1 MQYIISWIT
10 IFIIIY
16 LFYLLFVILRKKK
29 LELFKNNSYLKYL
42 VKVYKLDMK
51 RLNIKTMAHIIALSN
66 AFILAT
72 TFTIVLILDN
82 FYMQML
88 LALALLILLQLFTYH
103 IVGLILKR
111 RDKNV

>member
-1 MQYIISWIT
+1 MKYFIIWIT
-10 IFIIIY
+10 VFIIIY

-42 VKVYKLDMK
+42 VKVYKLDIK
-51 RLNIKTMAHIIALSN
+51 KLNIKHMAHIIALSN
-66 AFILAT
+66 SFIIAT
-72 TFTIVLILDN
+72 TCTLVYLLDN